1 LIAVSIVSHGHGG
14 MVIRLIEQLSAFP
27 EVGQIIVTLNIEES
41 LELPDDEVITVLKN
55 RHPQGFAENH
65 NTAFEYCREDY
76 FCPLNPDVYF
86 QENPFPELLT
96 TMVDERVGM
105 VAPRVDSPSG
115 RHEDSWRHFPTIW
128 ALTRKLFGK
137 DSARYSVPVDGKP
150 FSPDWVAGMFML
162 FEAKSY
168 RKVKG
173 FDEKFFLYYE
183 DVDIC
188 NRLWKSNI
196 GILACPKV
204 SIVHDARRDSHR
216 KMKHLYWHLSSMSR
230 YFIKRWTNR

>member
-1 LIAVSIVSHGHGG
+1 
-14 MVIRLIEQLSAFP
+14 MVRLIEQLLKFP
-27 EVGQIIVTLNIEES
+27 EIGQIIVTLNIEES
-41 LELPDDEVITVLKN
+41 LELQDDLVIKVIKN
-55 RHPQGFAENH
+55 KRPQGFAKNH
-65 NTAFEYCREDY
+65 NVAFEYCREDY

-86 QENPFPELLT
+86 RENPFPDLLNT
-96 TMVDERVGM
+96 IMDKRVGM

-115 RHEDSWRHFPTIW
+115 QHEDSWRYFPTFW
-128 ALTRKLFGK
+128 SLMGKLFAKNSG
-137 DSARYSVPVDGKP
+137 RYSVPVDGKP

-162 FEAKSY
+162 FQAKSY

-188 NRLWKSNI
+188 NRLWQSNI
-196 GILACPKV
+196 VILACPSV

-216 KMKHLYWHLSSMSR
+216 RIKHLYWHLSSMFR
-230 YFIKRWTNR
+230 YLIKSLANR

>member
-1 LIAVSIVSHGHGG
+1 MIAVSIVSHGHGA
-14 MVIRLIEQLSAFP
+14 MVMRLIEQLLAFP
-27 EVGQIIVTLNIEES
+27 EIGQIIVTLNIEES
-41 LELPDDEVITVLKN
+41 LKLPDDEIITIIKN
-55 RHPQGFAENH
+55 KRPKGFAENH
-65 NTAFEYCREDY
+65 NDAFKYCREDY
-76 FCPLNPDVYF
+76 FCPLNPDVHF
-86 QENPFPELLT
+86 LGNPFPELLNI
-96 TMVDERVGM
+96 MVDERVGM

-115 RHEDSWRHFPTIW
+115 LHEDSWRRFPTIW
-128 ALTRKLFGK
+128 SLTRKLFGK
-137 DSARYSVPVDGKP
+137 NRDRYLVPIDGKP

-162 FEAKSY
+162 FQAKSY

-188 NRLWKSNI
+188 NRLWQSNI
-196 GILACPKV
+196 VILACPTV

-230 YFIKRWTNR
+230 YFIKRWTYR